1 MKPYICLPVLA
12 ILLCVCTPQRA
23 VSEPPAESS
32 NGLVYVIPIKGMIER
47 GLVYVI
53 RRGVTEAV
61 AKNADAIIF
70 EMDTPGGRLDAAEE
84 IVNIIASVKTETF
97 TFVEAEAIS
106 AGAIIA
112 MATDQIYM
120 SPGSRIGDAMPIMVS
135 PFGTPQEMDE
145 GLKEKSVS
153 YVSALI
159 RSTAQR
165 KNHDPQLAEAMVRR
179 EIEYR
184 IGDNVICPTN
194 QLLTMTN
201 VEAEQIV
208 NRDGKDAPLLSMGT
222 VADRDELLEKI
233 GRTGS
238 ETKEFLVSPAED
250 IARYIEMFSAFL
262 LIGGLLGIYVEFKTP
277 GFGFPG
283 ITGIILL
290 AIWFWGHHV
299 AGLAGMGESL
309 LFIVG
314 AALLLVEI
322 FVIPG
327 FGVTGIAGI
336 TLMMTALLMAMV
348 QHYPG
353 LPWYQPPVIH
363 MQKAITVL
371 GSSLLTTLVLVLILA
386 RFLPETPLFRRMA
399 LASALTSESGFQA
412 SGKTDDLVGL
422 KGVAGS
428 PLHPA
433 GIGLFG
439 DKRLDVVA
447 RGDFID
453 KDAPIVV
460 AETHGNRIVVETV

>member
-1 MKPYICLPVLA
+1 M
-12 ILLCVCTPQRA
+12 
-23 VSEPPAESS
+23 
-32 NGLVYVIPIKGMIER
+32 
-47 GLVYVI
+47 
-53 RRGVTEAV
+53 
-61 AKNADAIIF
+61 
-70 EMDTPGGRLDAAEE
+70 
-84 IVNIIASVKTETF
+84 
-97 TFVEAEAIS
+97 
-106 AGAIIA
+106 
-112 MATDQIYM
+112 
-120 SPGSRIGDAMPIMVS
+120 
-135 PFGTPQEMDE
+135 PQEMDE

-179 EIEYR
+179 ETEYR

-194 QLLTMTN
+194 QLLTLTN

-208 NRDGKDAPLLSMGT
+208 NKDGKEMPLLSKGT
-222 VADRDELLEKI
+222 VADLDELLEKI
-233 GRTGS
+233 GRAGT
-238 ETKEFLVSPAED
+238 ETKEFLISPAEK
-250 IARYIEMFSAFL
+250 IARYIEMFSVIFL
-262 LIGGLLGIYVEFKTP
+262 VGGLIGIYIEVKTP

-283 ITGIILL
+283 ITGIVLL

-299 AGLAGMGESL
+299 AGLAGLGESL
-309 LFIVG
+309 IFLVG
-314 AALLLVEI
+314 AMLLLVEI

-336 TLMMTALLMAMV
+336 SLMMAALLMAMV

-353 LPWYQPPVIH
+353 MPWYRPPVVH

-371 GSSLLTTLVLVLILA
+371 GSSLIGTFVLVLILA
-386 RFLPETPLFRRMA
+386 RFLPETPLFRRIA
-399 LASALTSESGFQA
+399 LASAVSAEAGFQA
-412 SGKTDDLVGL
+412 SDKTDDLVGL
-422 KGVAGS
+422 KGIAGT

-453 KDAPIVV
+453 KGSPIVV
-460 AETHGNRIVVETV
+460 AQTHGNRIVVEKAKGPSDQ